1 MLSVIIRTRVLWRV
15 QIAFTTIFGLSCAA
29 ARRVAAARWR
39 AACLI
44 APVES
49 LAENAATFIREIYM
63 VIRLVVS
70 RAAVGLVA
78 MGLGV
83 AVSGEAFAQAN
94 VLKECGS
101 RYQAK
106 KAANELGGQSWQEF
120 LKECRATLTEAP
132 AAEAKP
138 AESTPAETAK
148 PAEPAK
154 PAETAAPAEPAKP
167 AEAAKPAEPAKP
179 AEAAKPADARA
190 ATQARQKKCAA
201 EWKAQKAELLK
212 SDKKLTWPKYWSAC
226 NKRLKEAGE

>member
-1 MLSVIIRTRVLWRV
+1 
-15 QIAFTTIFGLSCAA
+15 
-29 ARRVAAARWR
+29 
-39 AACLI
+39 
-44 APVES
+44 
-49 LAENAATFIREIYM
+49 M

-78 MGLGV
+78 IGLGV

-120 LKECRATLTEAP
+120 LKECRAGLTPP

-138 AESTPAETAK
+138 EAAPTEAAK

-167 AEAAKPAEPAKP
+167 AEAAKPAETAKPAEPAKP
-179 AEAAKPADARA
+179 AEAAKPADSKA

-212 SDKKLTWPKYWSAC
+212 NDKKLTWPKYWSAC

>member
-1 MLSVIIRTRVLWRV
+1 
-15 QIAFTTIFGLSCAA
+15 
-29 ARRVAAARWR
+29 
-39 AACLI
+39 
-44 APVES
+44 
-49 LAENAATFIREIYM
+49 M

-120 LKECRATLTEAP
+120 LKECRAGLTPP

-138 AESTPAETAK
+138 EAAPAETAK

-179 AEAAKPADARA
+179 AEAAKPVDAKA

-212 SDKKLTWPKYWSAC
+212 NDKKLTWPKYWSAC

>member
-1 MLSVIIRTRVLWRV
+1 
-15 QIAFTTIFGLSCAA
+15 
-29 ARRVAAARWR
+29 
-39 AACLI
+39 
-44 APVES
+44 
-49 LAENAATFIREIYM
+49 M

-78 MGLGV
+78 VGLGV
-83 AVSGEAFAQAN
+83 AASGEAFAQAN

-106 KAANELGGQSWQEF
+106 KAANELGGQTWQEF
-120 LKECRATLTEAP
+120 LKECRASLTEAP

-138 AESTPAETAK
+138 AEPAKPAETAAPTESAK

-154 PAETAAPAEPAKP
+154 PAETAAPAETSKP

-179 AEAAKPADARA
+179 AEAAKPAADTKA

-212 SDKKLTWPKYWSAC
+212 SDKKLTWPKFWSSC
-226 NKRLKEAGE
+226 NKRLKDAGE